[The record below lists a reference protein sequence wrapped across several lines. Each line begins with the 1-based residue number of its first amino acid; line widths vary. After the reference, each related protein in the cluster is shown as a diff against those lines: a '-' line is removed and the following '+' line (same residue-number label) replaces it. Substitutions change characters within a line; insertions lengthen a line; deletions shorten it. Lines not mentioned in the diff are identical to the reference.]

1 MIDIQKRMASIE
13 PAWDLYR
20 TLLAVL
26 EHGSLS
32 AAARVLGLTQPT
44 VGRQIEALET
54 QLGLPLFTRSQT
66 GLLPT
71 DAARALRPQA
81 EAMRAN
87 AAALLRL
94 AQGSVDEVRGAVR
107 ITVSEMVGIELLPPL
122 LTPLREQ
129 HPELVLELV
138 LSDQLQNLL
147 QRDADIAVRMSPPTQ
162 DALLAQ
168 KVGTVGLGLYAH
180 RDYALRH
187 GLPQR
192 LDELAQYA
200 LIGFDTELPYIR
212 RLREQLPLPLDRDEF
227 AARCDNT
234 LAQLALLRAGYG
246 IAFCQHGIA
255 ARDLALLPVL
265 QAEIG
270 FGLDTWVVM
279 HEDLR
284 GSRRHRVVFDALAD
298 GLRAH
303 LA

>member
-1 MIDIQKRMASIE
+1 MTFID
-13 PAWDLYR
+13 PPWDLYR

-32 AAARVLGLTQPT
+32 AAARALGLAQPT

-71 DAARALRPQA
+71 DAARALRPHT
-81 EAMRAN
+81 EAMRAS

-94 AQGSVDEVRGAVR
+94 AQGSADEVRGAVR
-107 ITVSEMVGIELLPPL
+107 ITAAEMVGIELLPPL
-122 LTPLREQ
+122 LATLREQ
-129 HPELVLELV
+129 HAELVLELV

-180 RDYALRH
+180 RDYAQRH

-192 LDELAQYA
+192 LDELAQHA

-212 RLREQLPLPLDRDEF
+212 RLRERLALPIDRDDF
-227 AARCDNT
+227 AVRSDNT
-234 LAQLALLRAGYG
+234 LAQLALLRAGFG
-246 IAFCQHGIA
+246 IAFCHHGIA
-255 ARDLALLPVL
+255 ARDPALLPVL
-265 QAEIG
+265 AQDFG
-270 FGLDTWVVM
+270 FGLDTWVLM

-284 GSRRHRVVFDALAD
+284 GSRRHRVVFDALAE

-303 LA
+303 LARP